1 MSRYEVF
8 LLIHVVA
15 AIAWLGGGLVLQIQ
29 GIRADRAKDADG
41 LRKVL
46 EDVVSL
52 SNLFFV
58 PAALLVVIFG
68 IAMVADGPWTFGQLW
83 IVLGL
88 AGYAATFATGLFL
101 LDPRSKRILAMMEEE
116 AMSPRVVADVRRLLA
131 LSRID
136 YAVLYSV
143 VAVMVLKPTGDDVGI
158 LAVLGA
164 IVAGTAVWAVRRAR
178 SVAAAEPSAT
188 A

>member
-1 MSRYEVF
+1 VSRYEVF
-8 LLIHVVA
+8 LLIHIVA
-15 AIAWLGGGLVLQIQ
+15 AIAWLGGGLLLQIQ
-29 GIRADRAKDADG
+29 AVRADRAKDAAG

-46 EDVVSL
+46 DDVVAL
-52 SNLFFV
+52 SNTLFI
-58 PAALLVVIFG
+58 PASLLVVVFG

-88 AGYAATFATGLFL
+88 VGYAATFATGILVL
-101 LDPRSKRILAMMEEE
+101 KPRSERIAGLIE
-116 AMSPRVVADVRRLLA
+116 AEGMSTRVVTELRQLVA
-131 LSRID
+131 LSRVD

-164 IVAGTAVWAVRRAR
+164 IVAGTALWAVRRAR
-178 SVAAAEPSAT
+178 TLAAT